1 MIYLSYKQSW
11 IPTEILEKELNY
23 IKNQINKLWEKI
35 FIYYF
40 DSNSNL
46 PPKQL
51 LKNFLLN
58 IKKSNI
64 VLAYIN
70 YPNKSEWQL
79 LELGMAYCLWK
90 KIKILINK
98 EVKENYYLVYG
109 LWEVIEFKNLEE
121 VDFKKLIKQN

>member
-70 YPNKSEWQL
+70 HPNKSEWQL

>member
-11 IPTEILEKELNY
+11 IPTEILKKELNY

-70 YPNKSEWQL
+70 HPNKSEWQL

-121 VDFKKLIKQN
+121 VDFEKLIKQN

>member
-11 IPTEILEKELNY
+11 IPPKILEKELNY
-23 IKNQINKLWEKI
+23 IKNQINKLQEKI

-40 DSNSNL
+40 DSNPNL
-46 PPKQL
+46 PQNQL

-58 IKKSNI
+58 IKKAKL

-70 YPNKSEWQL
+70 YPEKSEGQL
-79 LELGMAYCLWK
+79 LELGMAYCLGK

-98 EVKENYYLVYG
+98 EFKEHYYLVYW
-109 LWEVIEFKNLEE
+109 LWEVIEFKSLEE
-121 VDFKKLIKQN
+121 IDFAKLIK